1 MLRVLYVLTHLCRSV
16 QLSFFSMQ
24 FTFPPPQKRNQ
35 GTERLVL
42 FSRSHSYKW
51 RDQDSN
57 LGSLPL
63 EPLNSV
69 LMMSRWVEKRFR
81 SKNKVVS
88 CISSKTLAGQLL
100 STKLSVVL
108 WVSGC
113 FGLFVCFLCVP
124 RCASGKRGWDRS
136 CRETCRA
143 PQWKPQLPLPTLPCI
158 FVSSP
163 WPAFP
168 QEDLSHEMW
177 KERVNNIKC
186 NCFHCF
192 CVIEEV
198 LGFPMTTAAEVPA
211 LGR

>member
-1 MLRVLYVLTHLCRSV
+1 MLGTMLRVLYVLTHLCRSV
-16 QLSFFSMQ
+16 QLSFFLCSSL
-24 FTFPPPQKRNQ
+24 FFFQKRNQ
-35 GTERLVL
+35 GTERLIL

-51 RDQDSN
+51 QDQDSN

-88 CISSKTLAGQLL
+88 CISSKILAGQLL
-100 STKLSVVL
+100 SPKLSVVL

-136 CRETCRA
+136 CREAYLLCSPVETTA
-143 PQWKPQLPLPTLPCI
+143 STSYTPLPLCL
-158 FVSSP
+158 
-163 WPAFP
+163 
-168 QEDLSHEMW
+168 
-177 KERVNNIKC
+177 
-186 NCFHCF
+186 
-192 CVIEEV
+192 
-198 LGFPMTTAAEVPA
+198 
-211 LGR
+211 